1 MPEEDIKAKYI
12 ALLEEEYANKLRE
25 VESVPQDL
33 YTKYTLWLRGKIK
46 QALQMQQAAN
56 QPPAEENTKEQKSA

>member
-12 ALLEEEYANKLRE
+12 ALLEEEYADRLRE
-25 VESVPQDL
+25 VDSVPQDL

-56 QPPAEENTKEQKSA
+56 QPAEENTKEQKSA

>member
-12 ALLEEEYANKLRE
+12 ALLEEEYANRLRE
-25 VESVPQDL
+25 VDSVPQDL

-56 QPPAEENTKEQKSA
+56 QPQEENTKEQKSA

>member
-12 ALLEEEYANKLRE
+12 ALLEEEYANRLRE
-25 VESVPQDL
+25 VDSVPQDL

-56 QPPAEENTKEQKSA
+56 QPIEENTKEQKSA

>member
-12 ALLEEEYANKLRE
+12 ALLEEEYANRLRE
-25 VESVPQDL
+25 VDSVPQDL

-56 QPPAEENTKEQKSA
+56 QPAEENTKEQKSA

>member
-12 ALLEEEYANKLRE
+12 ALLEEEYADRLRE
-25 VESVPQDL
+25 VDSVPQDL

-46 QALQMQQAAN
+46 QALQMQQAAK
-56 QPPAEENTKEQKSA
+56 QPAEENTKEQKSA

>member
-12 ALLEEEYANKLRE
+12 ALLEEEYASRLRE
-25 VESVPQDL
+25 VDSVPQDL
-33 YTKYTLWLRGKIK
+33 YTKYTLWLRSKIK

-56 QPPAEENTKEQKSA
+56 QPTEENTKEQKSA

>member
-12 ALLEEEYANKLRE
+12 ALLEEEYANRLRD
-25 VESVPQDL
+25 VDSVPQDL

-56 QPPAEENTKEQKSA
+56 QPQEENTKEQKSA

>member
-12 ALLEEEYANKLRE
+12 TLLEEEYADRLRE
-25 VESVPQDL
+25 VDSVPQDL

-46 QALQMQQAAN
+46 QALQMQQAAK
-56 QPPAEENTKEQKSA
+56 QPAEENTKEQKSA